1 MEKIISEPNSNTF
14 KMHLSQIL
22 LKEASFEFDLP
33 EFKLLDVSS
42 DELLSSFESYKYL
55 KYIYFNKNKSHSKYN
70 SEIINSFINNDSIK
84 ELCNL
89 FYLNLL
95 INDDSNIINFEDS
108 MDILLNICNDLSDSN
123 NIKSYKELLIS
134 KVILNLINNNKDS
147 NNSYKEKE
155 AEINTIKNN
164 FEKIIENNIDI
175 FKELNL
181 NYSFKDFVSNK
192 IDKIYSDI
200 IIEIIKSDNFE
211 NFGYIDNIA
220 KN

>member
-42 DELLSSFESYKYL
+42 DAELLSSLESYKYL

-84 ELCNL
+84 ELYNL

-108 MDILLNICNDLSDSN
+108 MDILLYICNDLSDSN

-181 NYSFKDFVSNK
+181 NCSKSRNILSK
-192 IDKIYSDI
+192 ILFL
-200 IIEIIKSDNFE
+200 IKLIK
-211 NFGYIDNIA
+211 YIQI
-220 KN
+220 